1 MVSHKPFLQDWL
13 VVTAGSNC
21 GQRQT
26 AGVLG
31 LRSFTKSYFNA
42 PTAASAPWTN
52 SKGSDTMML
61 LEFLEW
67 LVTLHLRDPAD
78 YLKPHEP
85 MFGFVENCC
94 EKQFGDVQG
103 CIQTPTLGASRMCTA
118 SVLQCYGSG
127 RGLQTSCPVLLGV
140 GSCRVP
146 IKTQTTCSPP
156 HSVILWRLSF
166 KNLPRKW
173 WNWVAYACEMNE
185 DHIGHTAR
193 MS

>member
-26 AGVLG
+26 AGVLAYVHSPN
-31 LRSFTKSYFNA
+31 LTSNA

-67 LVTLHLRDPAD
+67 LITLHLRDPAD

-85 MFGFVENCC
+85 MLDLLKTVVKNSLE
-94 EKQFGDVQG
+94 
-103 CIQTPTLGASRMCTA
+103 MCKA
-118 SVLQCYGSG
+118 AYKHPLWVRRECAQLQYCNAMVVV
-127 RGLQTSCPVLLGV
+127 RGYKRLAQYFLELGV
-140 GSCRVP
+140 AGFRL
-146 IKTQTTCSPP
+146 KTQTTCSPP
-156 HSVILWRLSF
+156 HSVFYEDCPSKTFPESDELGGLRLWDERRPYRSHCSD
-166 KNLPRKW
+166 
-173 WNWVAYACEMNE
+173 V
-185 DHIGHTAR
+185 
-193 MS
+193 